1 MARRIGRKFLIVLLL
16 AWVGGFVDAVGFMT
30 LYKLFT
36 AHMSGNSVEFGV
48 AIGTGVWA
56 TVLQKGVPIAA
67 FVIGVGIGTITNE
80 LSHRRKVRSTV
91 AGPLAIEAALL
102 AAYLAWSDTHLS
114 PKGTVGSPTQAGYYV
129 AALLLV
135 VAMGIQSSTL
145 RRAGGERVQTTYVT
159 EILTKLAEVLVAWAF
174 WVMDR
179 RSAPESGSDTG
190 ERRRL
195 RREVVVLGGVWLVY
209 SVGGICGAV
218 THLHIARWAPVPP
231 LVVITGLF
239 LFELWNPHHER
250 DLAASGVG

>member
-48 AIGTGVWA
+48 AIGTGVGA

-67 FVIGVGIGTITNE
+67 FVIGVGIGTIANE
-80 LSHRRKVRSTV
+80 LSHRRNVRSTV

-159 EILTKLAEVLVAWAF
+159 EILTKFAEVIVAWLF
-174 WVMDR
+174 WAADSR
-179 RSAPESGSDTG
+179 GPDGADADPA

-195 RREVVVLGGVWLVY
+195 HREAIVLGGVWLIY

-218 THLHIARWAPVPP
+218 THLNVARWAPVPP
-231 LVVITGLF
+231 LLVITGLF
-239 LFELWNPHHER
+239 LFELWNPHRNR
-250 DLAASGVG
+250 DLATTGVG